1 MRLVVIHFISIY
13 EHDYVFTPSVF
24 SHRYIDAEVGE
35 LDLTRVGIW
44 SGEQDEKNQGAPQ
57 GSRRRDQ
64 GEGIREPRMLARE

>member
-44 SGEQDEKNQGAPQ
+44 SGEQDEKNQRAPQ

-64 GEGIREPRMLARE
+64 GAKDACKGVG